1 MTKNKTVSDLSQL
14 ESMFAI
20 ALKDTINNE
29 VFDVI
34 RDELIMEMERRVYD
48 VYQPKRYER
57 RGSSGGL
64 KDPDNF
70 VISMPYISDKK
81 MSFLIENVTKGNGEN
96 LDEFINELIEGIDG
110 FAGNPSTGMPA
121 RPYTE
126 YAYSNLISSAS
137 RNDMLEALY
146 KGLRKRGFNV
156 SVK

>member
-1 MTKNKTVSDLSQL
+1 
-14 ESMFAI
+14 
-20 ALKDTINNE
+20 
-29 VFDVI
+29 
-34 RDELIMEMERRVYD
+34 
-48 VYQPKRYER
+48 
-57 RGSSGGL
+57 
-64 KDPDNF
+64 
-70 VISMPYISDKK
+70 

-96 LDEFINELIEGIDG
+96 LDEFINELIEGLDG

>member
-1 MTKNKTVSDLSQL
+1 MARNKTVSDLSQL
-14 ESMFAI
+14 EAMFAV
-20 ALKDTINNE
+20 ALRDTINNE
-29 VFDVI
+29 VFEVI

-48 VYQPKRYER
+48 VYEPKRYQR

-64 KDPDNF
+64 KDPDNY
-70 VISMPYISDKK
+70 VITMPYISDKK
-81 MSFLIENVTKGNGEN
+81 MSFLIENLTKGNGDT
-96 LDEFINELIEGIDG
+96 LDDFINDLIEGVDG
-110 FAGNPSTGMPA
+110 FAGDPSLGMPA

-126 YAYSNLISSAS
+126 YAYSNLISSVS

>member
-1 MTKNKTVSDLSQL
+1 MARNKTVSDLSQL
-14 ESMFAI
+14 EAMFAV
-20 ALKDTINNE
+20 ALRDTINNE
-29 VFDVI
+29 VFEVI

-48 VYQPKRYER
+48 VYEPKRYQR

-64 KDPDNF
+64 KDPDNY
-70 VISMPYISDKK
+70 VITMPYISDKK
-81 MSFLIENVTKGNGEN
+81 MSFLIANLTKGNGDT
-96 LDEFINELIEGIDG
+96 LDDFINDLIEGVDG
-110 FAGNPSTGMPA
+110 FAGDPSLGMPA

-126 YAYSNLISSAS
+126 YAYSNLISSVS